1 MAERVRGPE
10 SLQAVPD
17 FRDRKYDFEYDNDD
31 FRTVCF
37 SGWTGGFAAKRDFSY
52 HCT

>member
-1 MAERVRGPE
+1 MAEKERTPE
-10 SLQAVPD
+10 GLQAVLD
-17 FRDRKYDFEYDNDD
+17 FRYGKYDFGYDNDD

-37 SGWTGGFAAKRDFSY
+37 SGWTRGFAAKRDFSY